1 MIIRIVNGDTEA
13 GATLNNIITGTFNV
27 LKQSSMYTG
36 IKPVVDGL
44 NKFHLIY
51 ASDEQK
57 LQWYGKFI
65 AAVQAEAVKHNIK
78 AIASIKDDAI
88 EFSVTENNNARES
101 TIPDG
106 RKKRSK
112 RGKSEI

>member
-13 GATLNNIITGTFNV
+13 GIKLNNIITGTFNV

-51 ASDEQK
+51 ATDEQK

-65 AAVQAEAVKHNIK
+65 AAVQAEAVKHKIK
-78 AIASIKDDAI
+78 AIAYI
-88 EFSVTENNNARES
+88 
-101 TIPDG
+101 
-106 RKKRSK
+106 
-112 RGKSEI
+112 